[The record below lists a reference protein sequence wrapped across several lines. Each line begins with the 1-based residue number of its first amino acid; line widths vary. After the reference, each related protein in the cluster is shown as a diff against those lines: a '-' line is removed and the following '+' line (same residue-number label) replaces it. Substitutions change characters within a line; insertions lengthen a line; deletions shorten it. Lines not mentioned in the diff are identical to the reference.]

1 MQTFK
6 GTGLLLA
13 IELSLSIKTNRYSV
27 VLGIHLDNE
36 LFKVKDSFTHAL
48 PPLKRLAQYLV
59 QNHLPSSGTGILGA
73 KLMTLAFLLKLGT
86 NQEIDKGVR

>member
-13 IELSLSIKTNRYSV
+13 TELSLSIKTNRYSV

-48 PPLKRLAQYLV
+48 PPL
-59 QNHLPSSGTGILGA
+59 LPAPSTIPGPKPPA
-73 KLMTLAFLLKLGT
+73 
-86 NQEIDKGVR
+86 